1 MINLFLYSENIDM
14 DALSDKLFELKAVG
28 GDIKFISKMAREN
41 MMNRI
46 GIYEKMEKGT
56 FTPADMEN
64 AVITQEDFLAAI
76 KQFKD
81 QGKKTTRPIGFNK

>member
-1 MINLFLYSENIDM
+1 M
-14 DALSDKLFELKAVG
+14 SDKLLEVKAVG
-28 GDIKFISKMAREN
+28 GDIKFVSKMAREN

-46 GIYEKMEKGT
+46 GIYKKMEDGT
-56 FTPADMEN
+56 FTPSDMEN
-64 AVITQEDFLAAI
+64 AVITQEDFLNAI

>member
-1 MINLFLYSENIDM
+1 MNK
-14 DALSDKLFELKAVG
+14 LSDKLFELKAVG

-46 GIYEKMEKGT
+46 GIYRKMEEGT
-56 FTPADMEN
+56 FTSADMEN
-64 AVITQEDFLAAI
+64 AVITQEDFLDAI

-81 QGKKTTRPIGFNK
+81 QNRKSIRPIGFNK